1 MPNMN
6 IQMQIPT
13 AKEAEQK
20 VLRGDYK
27 KAQEQ
32 ADVISKLIIAAINEG
47 KRSITLDEFY
57 IELAVK
63 SQLENMGYIVQS
75 NSYRNE
81 QCLTISF

>member
-1 MPNMN
+1 
-6 IQMQIPT
+6 MQIPN
-13 AKEAEQK
+13 ANDAAQK
-20 VLRGDYK
+20 VLNGEYK

-47 KRSITLDEFY
+47 KRSISLDEFY

-63 SQLENMGYIVQS
+63 TQLEKLGYTVQS
-75 NSYRNE
+75 NSFRNE

>member
-1 MPNMN
+1 
-6 IQMQIPT
+6 MQIPS
-13 AKEAEQK
+13 ANEAAQK
-20 VLRGDYK
+20 VLQGDYK

-32 ADVISKLIIAAINEG
+32 ADMISKRIISAINEG

-63 SQLENMGYIVQS
+63 SQLESMGYIVQS
-75 NSYRNE
+75 NNYRNE